1 MWLNR
6 IRQDFNLALVVTF
19 GVITNVM
26 ILPFA
31 AYRFLSGQNL
41 AALIDLLIV
50 ACITLGAV
58 HAYVSRRTRGA
69 SLFLA
74 VTYSIGCVAIAYV
87 AGAAGPLWTYA
98 VLLSNFLLIER
109 RRAALISACAIA
121 AVAAS
126 PMALP
131 ELAHKAAFVGSSV
144 VVSLFAFAFAWRTDL
159 QRQQLENLA
168 TLDPL
173 TGAGNRRAMAAQ
185 IDVAIAASAR
195 SRRPLGLITFDLD
208 HFKQVNDR
216 FGHEAGDHVLVQ
228 VASVVRRITRR
239 NDRLFRLGGEE
250 FALLIPDADASALRE
265 IAEKVRE
272 SLMREIQ
279 CGQTPITASFGGSV
293 LGANESERQWRERA
307 DAAMYRAKREG
318 RNRLIIDGASAPE
331 NHPYSSPTGMPSAHS
346 AGDSTIDKSVSIGPD
361 RLVC

>member
-1 MWLNR
+1 MWMKR

-50 ACITLGAV
+50 ACISLGAV
-58 HAYVSRRTRGA
+58 HAYVSGRTQGA

-74 VTYSIGCVAIAYV
+74 VTYSIGCIAIAYV
-87 AGAAGPLWTYA
+87 AGTAGSLWMYA

-109 RRAALISACAIA
+109 LRAVLISTCAIA

-126 PMALP
+126 PLALP

-144 VVSLFAFAFAWRTDL
+144 VVSLFSFAFAWRTDV

-173 TGAGNRRAMAAQ
+173 TGAGNRRAMGAQ
-185 IDVAIAASAR
+185 INAALAESAR
-195 SRRPLGLITFDLD
+195 SRKPLGLITFDLD

-239 NDRLFRLGGEE
+239 ADRLFRLGGEE
-250 FALLIPDADASALRE
+250 FALLIPDADAQALWE

-272 SLMREIQ
+272 SLMREVR
-279 CGQTPITASFGGSV
+279 CGEFPITASFGGS
-293 LGANESERQWRERA
+293 LLRANESERQWRERA

-318 RNRLIIDGASAPE
+318 RNRSIVDGVSRPANDNLLASA
-331 NHPYSSPTGMPSAHS
+331 GAPSALS
-346 AGDSTIDKSVSIGPD
+346 ANERPIDLATRLGPD